1 MDAQNKVAAP
11 VNPTITLTT
20 DFGTRDGFVG
30 QMKGVILGIN
40 PEARVIDVTH
50 DIEPFQVLE
59 GALVLKGVGRY
70 FPEGTIN
77 VAVVDP
83 GVGGIRRGMV
93 LRCHDRYFVGPDNGL
108 FSLVISPAPQWEARE
123 IVNPEFT
130 LPRPHPTFHGR
141 DVFAPAAAYL
151 SMGRSYDHL
160 GPLITDPV
168 TLQIPEPE
176 QIDEGIEGQVIYVDR
191 FGNLTTNID
200 EQMLTKP
207 VKNVTVG
214 DVVIKGI
221 SRYFA
226 EAGEGAP
233 LALINSFGL
242 LEISVNLG
250 NASALLGIG
259 KDVLARVIWD

>member
-1 MDAQNKVAAP
+1 MTP
-11 VNPTITLTT
+11 IITITT

-40 PEARVIDVTH
+40 HEARVIDVTH
-50 DIEPFQVLE
+50 DIEPLQVLE
-59 GALVLKGVGRY
+59 GALVLKCVSRY
-70 FPEGTIN
+70 FPEGTIH

-83 GVGGIRRGMV
+83 GVGGTRRGMV
-93 LRCHDRYFVGPDNGL
+93 LRCQDLYFVGPDNGL
-108 FSLVISPAPQWEARE
+108 FSLIVSSASQWEARE
-123 IVNPEFT
+123 IINPEFM

-151 SMGRSYDHL
+151 SRGMSFDNL
-160 GPLITDPV
+160 GPPITDPV
-168 TLQIPEPE
+168 MLPIPNPKHT
-176 QIDEGIEGQVIYVDR
+176 DEGIVGQVIYVDR

-200 EQMLTKP
+200 EEMLNRS
-207 VKNVTVG
+207 VKSVIAG

-226 EAGEGAP
+226 EAGEREP

-242 LEISVNLG
+242 LEIAVNLG

-259 KDVLARVIWD
+259 KGTRVRVAWE